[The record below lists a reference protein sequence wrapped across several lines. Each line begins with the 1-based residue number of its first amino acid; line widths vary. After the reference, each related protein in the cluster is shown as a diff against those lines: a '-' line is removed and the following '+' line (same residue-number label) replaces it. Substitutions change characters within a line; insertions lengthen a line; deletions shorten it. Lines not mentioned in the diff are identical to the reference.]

1 VAALSRA
8 TEPTMRR
15 TIFEAEHDDFRETV
29 RSFLRAEAAPHADAW
44 EEAGE
49 VPRAF
54 WREAARHGMVGFEV
68 PERYG
73 GLGVSD
79 FRFNAVIDEEVAYTG
94 SVGDGFM
101 MQNDILAPYLL
112 ELTDDEQKQRWL
124 PAFTTGDLIAA
135 IAMTE
140 PGTGS
145 DLQGMITRAT
155 RDGDSYVLDGTKTFV
170 TGGIVAD
177 LVIVA
182 ARTKP
187 EGGKDGFSL
196 FAVERDTPGFERGRK
211 LEKSGRWAQD
221 TAELFLDGA
230 RVPIENRLGEEGRGF
245 PYLLANLPRERLSM
259 AVSAVAQAEHA
270 LEITLTY
277 VKDRTAFGQPI
288 GSFQANRFSLAE
300 LVTKTSA
307 ARAYVDRCIQGLVA
321 GELTPAEA
329 AGAKAWTTD
338 LQCEVV
344 DRCVQLHGGYGYMR
358 EYEISRLWR
367 DARVQRIYGGTN
379 EIMYEIVGRSLG
391 L

>member
-1 VAALSRA
+1 
-8 TEPTMRR
+8 MRR
-15 TIFEAEHDDFRETV
+15 TIFEPEHDHFRESV
-29 RSFLRAEAAPHADAW
+29 GNFLRAEAAPNADAW
-44 EEAGE
+44 EEAGL
-49 VPRAF
+49 VPREF
-54 WREAARHGMVGFEV
+54 WLDAAKQGMVGFEV
-68 PERYG
+68 PEEYG
-73 GLGVSD
+73 GLGIDD
-79 FRFNAVIDEEVAYTG
+79 FRFNAVIDEEIAYTG

-112 ELTDDEQKQRWL
+112 NLTNDEQKQRWL
-124 PAFTTGDLIAA
+124 PPFTRGELIAA
-135 IAMTE
+135 VAMTE
-140 PGTGS
+140 PGAGS
-145 DLQGMITRAT
+145 DLQGMMTSAK
-155 RDGDSYVLDGTKTFV
+155 RDGDGYVLNGTKTFV
-170 TGGIVAD
+170 TSGILAD

-187 EGGKDGFSL
+187 EGGKTGFSL

-221 TAELFLDGA
+221 TAELFFDDA
-230 RVPIENRLGEEGRGF
+230 RVPIENLLGEEGQGF
-245 PYLLANLPRERLSM
+245 PYLMINLPRERLSM
-259 AVSAVAQAEHA
+259 AVSAVAHCEYA
-270 LEITLTY
+270 LQITLEY
-277 VKDRTAFGQPI
+277 VKDRKAFGKPI

-300 LVTKTSA
+300 LVTKTEA
-307 ARAYVDRCIQGLVA
+307 ARAYVDRCITALLGD
-321 GELTPAEA
+321 ELTPAEA

>member
-1 VAALSRA
+1 
-8 TEPTMRR
+8 MRR
-15 TIFEAEHDDFRETV
+15 TIYEPEHDDFRETV
-29 RSFLRAEAAPHADAW
+29 RNFLRAEAAPHADAW
-44 EEAGE
+44 ERAGE
-49 VPRAF
+49 VPRMF

-73 GLGVSD
+73 GLGLSD
-79 FRFNAVIDEEVAYTG
+79 FRFNAVIDEEIAYTG

-112 ELTDDEQKQRWL
+112 ELTTDEQKQRWL
-124 PAFTTGDLIAA
+124 PSFTTGDLIAA

-145 DLQGMITRAT
+145 DLQGMITSAT
-155 RDGDSYVLDGTKTFV
+155 RDGDSYVLTGTKTFV
-170 TGGIVAD
+170 TGIVAD
-177 LVIVA
+177 LVIIA

-230 RVPIENRLGEEGRGF
+230 RVPTENRLGDEGRGF
-245 PYLLANLPRERLSM
+245 AYLLANLPRERLSM
-259 AVSAVAQAEHA
+259 AVSAVAEAEHA
-270 LEITLTY
+270 LEITLAY

-300 LVTKTSA
+300 LVTKTNA
-307 ARAYVDRCIQGLVA
+307 ARAYVDRCIEALVA